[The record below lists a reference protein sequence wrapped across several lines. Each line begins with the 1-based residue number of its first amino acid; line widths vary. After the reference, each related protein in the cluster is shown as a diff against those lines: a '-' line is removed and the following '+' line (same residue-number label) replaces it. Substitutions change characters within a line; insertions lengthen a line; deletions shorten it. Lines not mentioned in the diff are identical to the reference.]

1 MTKKPLTLEEFKSIY
16 SKVPRLTVEVIIK
29 NREGILFTKRLIP
42 PYVGSWHFPGGTV
55 YYKETIED
63 AVKRV
68 AKDELGVE
76 VEIERFIGFV
86 HYPNLIRDEG
96 WDWPIGAA
104 HLVKITK
111 GVPRGS
117 EQGEKVKFFNN
128 LPQNVVPT
136 QGEFLLKHKLIWI

>member
-1 MTKKPLTLEEFKSIY
+1 MTKKPLTYEEFKSIY

-29 NREGILFTKRLIP
+29 TDEGILFTKRAIP

-55 YYKETIED
+55 YYKETITD

-76 VEIERFIGFV
+76 VEIEKFIGFL
-86 HYPNLIRDEG
+86 HYPNLVQDEG

-104 HLVKITK
+104 HLVKILK
-111 GVPRGS
+111 GVPKGS
-117 EQGEKVKFFNN
+117 EQGREIRFFNK
-128 LPQNVVPT
+128 LPENMVPA
-136 QGEFLLKHKLIWI
+136 QGEFLSKHGLI